1 MRAGSV
7 QCLLGENGAGKSTLC
22 NLIFGVYEPTAGDM
36 VFDGAAWAPGSPAE
50 ALEKGIAMVHQH
62 FSLVPRMTV
71 VENLMLGQV
80 RGVLKRHEF
89 GARIRDIAESFGFT
103 LDPEAVVGE
112 LSVGERQRAEIVKC
126 LMRDPK
132 LLVLDEPTAV
142 LPPGEIGALLDI
154 CRRVADSGRAVILV
168 THKLAEIAK
177 VADRVAVLRTG
188 RLVAD
193 ESMKD
198 ADMGALVHAMVG
210 RELRPLDVALAE
222 ADEAPAIEESDGPKG
237 FALVCDGLTVHDRH
251 GAVRLDNF
259 TLEIRPGEIVGLAG
273 VEGNGQS
280 ELGMVLAGLL
290 RPTEGHFYIGGTDLT
305 HAGAAAVTAAG
316 GGIVP
321 EDRHAVACVTAM
333 SVAENMFLNKLDR
346 FTRFGL
352 LQRGALN
359 AAAQKQMREFD
370 VRAAG
375 PEVAFSGLSGGNQ
388 QKAVLARELTLDPLV
403 ALVAAQP
410 TRGLDV
416 SAVEAVYRQ
425 IRAAAR
431 RGVGVLLISS
441 ELDELLA
448 VADRV
453 AVLYRGRLV
462 GERPAEM
469 TERGAI
475 GALMSGQS
483 RMTAL
488 AFSLPDRRRLLG
500 MAVPFIAVVGSM
512 IVGLLL
518 IAASGKDVPDAIEA
532 FMDGAFGIGLR
543 DRRLDQPRRRAVAG
557 RPGLHPGLPRQSHQ
571 RGRRGPDRGRRHR
584 RNGAG
589 PVAAD
594 RQPAA
599 RACGDRSVAG
609 RHAGRRV
616 LGRHRR
622 LHEGALRHQRGD
634 QHPAAGLRRLAVVY
648 WCVQSTALLRQP
660 QTSSATLPESLS
672 IADCGQAAR
681 A

>member
-1 MRAGSV
+1 
-7 QCLLGENGAGKSTLC
+7 
-22 NLIFGVYEPTAGDM
+22 
-36 VFDGAAWAPGSPAE
+36 
-50 ALEKGIAMVHQH
+50 
-62 FSLVPRMTV
+62 MTV

-89 GARIRDIAESFGFT
+89 GARIRDIAGSFGFS

-193 ESMKD
+193 ESMAE

-222 ADEAPAIEESDGPKG
+222 ADEDIGTAEAPKG

-290 RPTEGHFYIGGTDLT
+290 RPTEGRFYIGGNELT

-359 AAAQKQMREFD
+359 AAAGKQMKEFD

-469 TERGAI
+469 SERGAI
-475 GALMSGQS
+475 GALMSGQ
-483 RMTAL
+483 
-488 AFSLPDRRRLLG
+488 
-500 MAVPFIAVVGSM
+500 
-512 IVGLLL
+512 
-518 IAASGKDVPDAIEA
+518 
-532 FMDGAFGIGLR
+532 
-543 DRRLDQPRRRAVAG
+543 VA
-557 RPGLHPGLPRQSHQ
+557 
-571 RGRRGPDRGRRHR
+571 
-584 RNGAG
+584 
-589 PVAAD
+589 
-594 RQPAA
+594 
-599 RACGDRSVAG
+599 
-609 RHAGRRV
+609 
-616 LGRHRR
+616 
-622 LHEGALRHQRGD
+622 
-634 QHPAAGLRRLAVVY
+634 
-648 WCVQSTALLRQP
+648 
-660 QTSSATLPESLS
+660 
-672 IADCGQAAR
+672 
-681 A
+681 

>member
-1 MRAGSV
+1 MLNQPPEPLLSLDKLGKRFGSLQALEGVTLDVHPGTV

-22 NLIFGVYEPTAGDM
+22 NLIFGVYEPTVGNM
-36 VFDGAAWAPGSPAE
+36 TFGGAAWTPGSPAE
-50 ALEKGIAMVHQH
+50 ALERGIAMVHQH

-80 RGVLKRHEF
+80 KGMLKRHEF

-142 LPPGEIGALLDI
+142 LPPGEIGSLLDI
-154 CRRVADSGRAVILV
+154 CRKVADSGRAVILV

-193 ESMKD
+193 ESMAG
-198 ADMGALVHAMVG
+198 ADMGVLVHAMVG
-210 RELRPLDVALAE
+210 RELKPLDVALAE
-222 ADEAPAIEESDGPKG
+222 PDEASPVEASGQAPG
-237 FALVCDGLTVHDRH
+237 FALVCDGLTVQDRH
-251 GAVRLDNF
+251 GAVRLDTF
-259 TLEIRPGEIVGLAG
+259 TLEIRPGEVVGLAG
-273 VEGNGQS
+273 VEGNGQT

-290 RPTEGHFYIGGTDLT
+290 RPTEGRFYIGGAELT

-352 LQRGALN
+352 LQRGALH
-359 AAAQKQMREFD
+359 AAAQDQMRQFD
-370 VRAAG
+370 VRAAS

-441 ELDELLA
+441 ELDELIA
-448 VADRV
+448 VADRI

-462 GERPAEM
+462 GERPADM
-469 TERGAI
+469 SERGAI
-475 GALMSGQS
+475 GALMSGQ
-483 RMTAL
+483 
-488 AFSLPDRRRLLG
+488 
-500 MAVPFIAVVGSM
+500 
-512 IVGLLL
+512 
-518 IAASGKDVPDAIEA
+518 
-532 FMDGAFGIGLR
+532 
-543 DRRLDQPRRRAVAG
+543 VA
-557 RPGLHPGLPRQSHQ
+557 
-571 RGRRGPDRGRRHR
+571 
-584 RNGAG
+584 
-589 PVAAD
+589 
-594 RQPAA
+594 
-599 RACGDRSVAG
+599 
-609 RHAGRRV
+609 
-616 LGRHRR
+616 
-622 LHEGALRHQRGD
+622 
-634 QHPAAGLRRLAVVY
+634 
-648 WCVQSTALLRQP
+648 
-660 QTSSATLPESLS
+660 
-672 IADCGQAAR
+672 
-681 A
+681 

>member
-1 MRAGSV
+1 LSADQLLSLRNLGKRFGSLQALEGVSLDVRAGSV

-22 NLIFGVYEPTAGDM
+22 NLIFGVYEPSEGDM
-36 VFDGAAWAPGSPAE
+36 AFDGAAWAPESPAV

-80 RGVLKRHEF
+80 SGVLKRHEF

-193 ESMKD
+193 ESMTD

-222 ADEAPAIEESDGPKG
+222 TDEEVEASEAPKG

-290 RPTEGHFYIGGTDLT
+290 RPTEGHFYIGGNDLT

-359 AAAQKQMREFD
+359 AAAGKQMKTFD

-375 PEVAFSGLSGGNQ
+375 PDVAFSGLSGGNQ

-469 TERGAI
+469 SERGAI
-475 GALMSGQS
+475 GALMSGQ
-483 RMTAL
+483 
-488 AFSLPDRRRLLG
+488 
-500 MAVPFIAVVGSM
+500 
-512 IVGLLL
+512 
-518 IAASGKDVPDAIEA
+518 
-532 FMDGAFGIGLR
+532 
-543 DRRLDQPRRRAVAG
+543 VA
-557 RPGLHPGLPRQSHQ
+557 
-571 RGRRGPDRGRRHR
+571 
-584 RNGAG
+584 
-589 PVAAD
+589 
-594 RQPAA
+594 
-599 RACGDRSVAG
+599 
-609 RHAGRRV
+609 
-616 LGRHRR
+616 
-622 LHEGALRHQRGD
+622 
-634 QHPAAGLRRLAVVY
+634 
-648 WCVQSTALLRQP
+648 
-660 QTSSATLPESLS
+660 
-672 IADCGQAAR
+672 
-681 A
+681 

>member
-1 MRAGSV
+1 MDGSAQAPLLSLADLGKRFGSLQALEGVSLDVRAGTV

-22 NLIFGVYEPTAGDM
+22 NLIFGVYEPSVGSMT
-36 VFDGAAWAPGSPAE
+36 FDGRAWSPRSPAE
-50 ALEKGIAMVHQH
+50 ALEQGIAMVHQH

-80 RGVLKRHEF
+80 KGILKRHEF

-142 LPPGEIGALLDI
+142 LPPAEIGSLLDI

-193 ESMKD
+193 ESMAG

-210 RELRPLDVALAE
+210 RELRPLDVALADT
-222 ADEAPAIEESDGPKG
+222 DEAPAPVPSGAAPG

-251 GAVRLDNF
+251 GAVRVDNF

-290 RPTEGHFYIGGTDLT
+290 RPTEGRFFIGGSELT

-321 EDRHAVACVTAM
+321 EDRHAVACVTGM
-333 SVAENMFLNKLDR
+333 SVAENMYLNKLDR

-359 AAAQKQMREFD
+359 EAAQVQMREFD
-370 VRAAG
+370 VRAAS

-441 ELDELLA
+441 ELDELIA
-448 VADRV
+448 VADRIT
-453 AVLYRGRLV
+453 VLYRGRLV
-462 GERPAEM
+462 GERPADM
-469 TERGAI
+469 NERGAI
-475 GALMSGQS
+475 GALMSGQ
-483 RMTAL
+483 L
-488 AFSLPDRRRLLG
+488 A
-500 MAVPFIAVVGSM
+500 
-512 IVGLLL
+512 
-518 IAASGKDVPDAIEA
+518 
-532 FMDGAFGIGLR
+532 
-543 DRRLDQPRRRAVAG
+543 
-557 RPGLHPGLPRQSHQ
+557 
-571 RGRRGPDRGRRHR
+571 
-584 RNGAG
+584 
-589 PVAAD
+589 
-594 RQPAA
+594 
-599 RACGDRSVAG
+599 
-609 RHAGRRV
+609 
-616 LGRHRR
+616 
-622 LHEGALRHQRGD
+622 
-634 QHPAAGLRRLAVVY
+634 
-648 WCVQSTALLRQP
+648 
-660 QTSSATLPESLS
+660 
-672 IADCGQAAR
+672 
-681 A
+681 

>member
-1 MRAGSV
+1 MTSSAGSLLSLNNLGKRFGSLQALEGVSLDVRAGSV

-22 NLIFGVYEPTAGDM
+22 NLIFGVYEPSEGDM
-36 VFDGAAWAPGSPAE
+36 VFDGAAWAPESPAV

-89 GARIRDIAESFGFT
+89 GARIRDIAENFGFT
-103 LDPEAVVGE
+103 LDPDAVVGE

-193 ESMKD
+193 ESMAE

-222 ADEAPAIEESDGPKG
+222 TDEDVEASEAPKG

-290 RPTEGHFYIGGTDLT
+290 RPTEGHFYIAGNDLT

-359 AAAQKQMREFD
+359 AAAQKQMQEFD

-469 TERGAI
+469 NERGAI
-475 GALMSGQS
+475 GALMSGQ
-483 RMTAL
+483 
-488 AFSLPDRRRLLG
+488 
-500 MAVPFIAVVGSM
+500 
-512 IVGLLL
+512 
-518 IAASGKDVPDAIEA
+518 
-532 FMDGAFGIGLR
+532 
-543 DRRLDQPRRRAVAG
+543 VA
-557 RPGLHPGLPRQSHQ
+557 
-571 RGRRGPDRGRRHR
+571 
-584 RNGAG
+584 
-589 PVAAD
+589 
-594 RQPAA
+594 
-599 RACGDRSVAG
+599 
-609 RHAGRRV
+609 
-616 LGRHRR
+616 
-622 LHEGALRHQRGD
+622 
-634 QHPAAGLRRLAVVY
+634 
-648 WCVQSTALLRQP
+648 
-660 QTSSATLPESLS
+660 
-672 IADCGQAAR
+672 
-681 A
+681 

>member
-1 MRAGSV
+1 LSAESLLSLRDLGKRFGGLQALEGVSLEVRAGSV

-22 NLIFGVYEPTAGDM
+22 NLIFGVYEPTVGSM
-36 VFDGAAWAPGSPAE
+36 TFNGAAWAPESPAV

-80 RGVLKRHEF
+80 KGVLKRHEF
-89 GARIRDIAESFGFT
+89 GARIRDIAESFGFI
-103 LDPEAVVGE
+103 LDPDTVVGE

-142 LPPGEIGALLDI
+142 LPPDEIGALLDI

-168 THKLAEIAK
+168 THKLAEISK

-193 ESMKD
+193 ESMQG

-210 RELRPLDVALAE
+210 RELKPLDVALA
-222 ADEAPAIEESDGPKG
+222 DDCEAPAPSGPLITPPRL
-237 FALVCDGLTVHDRH
+237 ALVCDGLTVHDRH

-259 TLEIRPGEIVGLAG
+259 TLEIKPGEIVGLAG

-290 RPTEGHFYIGGTDLT
+290 RPTEGHFHIGGRDLT

-352 LQRGALN
+352 LQRGALS

-370 VRAAG
+370 VRAAS

-441 ELDELLA
+441 ELDELIA
-448 VADRV
+448 VADRI
-453 AVLYRGRLV
+453 AVLFRGRLI
-462 GERPAEM
+462 GERPARAS
-469 TERGAI
+469 ERGAI
-475 GALMSGQS
+475 GALMSGQIVS
-483 RMTAL
+483 R
-488 AFSLPDRRRLLG
+488 
-500 MAVPFIAVVGSM
+500 
-512 IVGLLL
+512 
-518 IAASGKDVPDAIEA
+518 E
-532 FMDGAFGIGLR
+532 
-543 DRRLDQPRRRAVAG
+543 VA
-557 RPGLHPGLPRQSHQ
+557 
-571 RGRRGPDRGRRHR
+571 
-584 RNGAG
+584 
-589 PVAAD
+589 
-594 RQPAA
+594 
-599 RACGDRSVAG
+599 
-609 RHAGRRV
+609 
-616 LGRHRR
+616 
-622 LHEGALRHQRGD
+622 
-634 QHPAAGLRRLAVVY
+634 
-648 WCVQSTALLRQP
+648 
-660 QTSSATLPESLS
+660 
-672 IADCGQAAR
+672 
-681 A
+681 

>member
-1 MRAGSV
+1 MDGSTGSPLLSLQGLGKRFGTLQALEGIDLEVAAGSV
-7 QCLLGENGAGKSTLC
+7 LCLLGENGAGKSTLC
-22 NLIFGVYEPTAGDM
+22 NLIFGVYEPSAGTM
-36 VFDGAAWAPGSPAE
+36 TFDGAPWSPRSPAE
-50 ALEKGIAMVHQH
+50 ALDRGIAMVHQH

-80 RGVLKRHEF
+80 SGMLKRHEF

-103 LDPEAVVGE
+103 LDPDAVVGE

-154 CRRVADSGRAVILV
+154 CRRVADSGRAVIMV
-168 THKLAEIAK
+168 THKLAEIAR

-188 RLVAD
+188 RKVAD
-193 ESMKD
+193 ESMKG

-222 ADEAPAIEESDGPKG
+222 ADDGAPPAAPAAEPRG

-280 ELGMVLAGLL
+280 ELGMVLAGLQ
-290 RPTEGHFYIGGTDLT
+290 RPTEGRFYIGNAELT

-321 EDRHAVACVTAM
+321 EDRHAVACVTAL
-333 SVAENMFLNKLDR
+333 SVAENMYLNKLPQ
-346 FTRFGL
+346 FTRWGL
-352 LQRGALN
+352 LQRRALN
-359 AAAQKQMREFD
+359 AAAAVQMKTFD
-370 VRAAG
+370 VRAAN

-441 ELDELLA
+441 ELDELIA
-448 VADRV
+448 VADRI

-462 GERPAEM
+462 GERPAQP
-469 TERGAI
+469 TERPAI
-475 GALMSGQS
+475 GALMSGQ
-483 RMTAL
+483 
-488 AFSLPDRRRLLG
+488 
-500 MAVPFIAVVGSM
+500 
-512 IVGLLL
+512 
-518 IAASGKDVPDAIEA
+518 
-532 FMDGAFGIGLR
+532 GA
-543 DRRLDQPRRRAVAG
+543 
-557 RPGLHPGLPRQSHQ
+557 
-571 RGRRGPDRGRRHR
+571 
-584 RNGAG
+584 
-589 PVAAD
+589 
-594 RQPAA
+594 
-599 RACGDRSVAG
+599 
-609 RHAGRRV
+609 
-616 LGRHRR
+616 
-622 LHEGALRHQRGD
+622 
-634 QHPAAGLRRLAVVY
+634 
-648 WCVQSTALLRQP
+648 
-660 QTSSATLPESLS
+660 
-672 IADCGQAAR
+672 
-681 A
+681 

>member
-1 MRAGSV
+1 MTPSAGSLLSLNNLGKRFGSLQALEGVCLDVRAGSV

-22 NLIFGVYEPTAGDM
+22 NLIFGVYEPSAGDM
-36 VFDGAAWAPGSPAE
+36 VFDGTSWAPESPAV
-50 ALEKGIAMVHQH
+50 ALERGIAMVHQH

-80 RGVLKRHEF
+80 KGVLKRHEF

-193 ESMKD
+193 ESMAE

-222 ADEAPAIEESDGPKG
+222 TDEDVEAPEAPKG

-359 AAAQKQMREFD
+359 AAAGKQMKEFD
-370 VRAAG
+370 VRAAS

-469 TERGAI
+469 NERGAI
-475 GALMSGQS
+475 GALMSGQ
-483 RMTAL
+483 
-488 AFSLPDRRRLLG
+488 
-500 MAVPFIAVVGSM
+500 
-512 IVGLLL
+512 
-518 IAASGKDVPDAIEA
+518 
-532 FMDGAFGIGLR
+532 
-543 DRRLDQPRRRAVAG
+543 VA
-557 RPGLHPGLPRQSHQ
+557 
-571 RGRRGPDRGRRHR
+571 
-584 RNGAG
+584 
-589 PVAAD
+589 
-594 RQPAA
+594 
-599 RACGDRSVAG
+599 
-609 RHAGRRV
+609 
-616 LGRHRR
+616 
-622 LHEGALRHQRGD
+622 
-634 QHPAAGLRRLAVVY
+634 
-648 WCVQSTALLRQP
+648 
-660 QTSSATLPESLS
+660 
-672 IADCGQAAR
+672 
-681 A
+681 

>member
-1 MRAGSV
+1 MRMMNQPTGSLLSLKNLGKRFGSLQALEGVSLDVRPGSV

-22 NLIFGVYEPTAGDM
+22 NLIFGVYEPTVGSM
-36 VFDGAAWAPGSPAE
+36 TFDGAAWAPESPAV
-50 ALEKGIAMVHQH
+50 ALERGIAMVHQH

-80 RGVLKRHEF
+80 KGVLKRHEF

-103 LDPEAVVGE
+103 LDPDSVVGE

-193 ESMKD
+193 ESMQD
-198 ADMGALVHAMVG
+198 ADMGELVHAMVG
-210 RELRPLDVALAE
+210 RELKPLDVALA
-222 ADEAPAIEESDGPKG
+222 DDGEAPAPSGPLVTPPKL
-237 FALVCDGLTVHDRH
+237 ALVCDGLTVHDRH

-259 TLEIRPGEIVGLAG
+259 TLEIKPGEIVGLAG

-280 ELGMVLAGLL
+280 ELGMVLAGLV
-290 RPTEGHFYIGGTDLT
+290 RPTEGHFFIGGNDLT

-352 LQRGALN
+352 LQRGTLN
-359 AAAQKQMREFD
+359 AAAQMQMREFD

-388 QKAVLARELTLDPLV
+388 QKAVLARELTLEPLV

-441 ELDELLA
+441 ELDELIA
-448 VADRV
+448 VADRIT
-453 AVLYRGRLV
+453 VLYRGRLV

-469 TERGAI
+469 SERGAI
-475 GALMSGQS
+475 GALMSGQ
-483 RMTAL
+483 
-488 AFSLPDRRRLLG
+488 
-500 MAVPFIAVVGSM
+500 
-512 IVGLLL
+512 
-518 IAASGKDVPDAIEA
+518 
-532 FMDGAFGIGLR
+532 
-543 DRRLDQPRRRAVAG
+543 VA
-557 RPGLHPGLPRQSHQ
+557 
-571 RGRRGPDRGRRHR
+571 
-584 RNGAG
+584 
-589 PVAAD
+589 
-594 RQPAA
+594 
-599 RACGDRSVAG
+599 
-609 RHAGRRV
+609 
-616 LGRHRR
+616 
-622 LHEGALRHQRGD
+622 
-634 QHPAAGLRRLAVVY
+634 
-648 WCVQSTALLRQP
+648 
-660 QTSSATLPESLS
+660 
-672 IADCGQAAR
+672 
-681 A
+681 

>member
-1 MRAGSV
+1 LSADSLLSLRDLGKSFGGLQALEGVSLDVRAGSV

-36 VFDGAAWAPGSPAE
+36 VFDGAVWAPESPAE

-80 RGVLKRHEF
+80 RGVLKRPEF

-222 ADEAPAIEESDGPKG
+222 TDEAPAVEESDGPRG

-290 RPTEGHFYIGGTDLT
+290 RPTEGHFYIGGADLT
-305 HAGAAAVTAAG
+305 HAGAAAVTSAG

-321 EDRHAVACVTAM
+321 EDRHAVACVTGM

-352 LQRGALN
+352 LQRGTLN
-359 AAAQKQMREFD
+359 AAAQTQMREFD

-375 PEVAFSGLSGGNQ
+375 PEVTFSGLSGGNQ

-448 VADRV
+448 VADRIT
-453 AVLYRGRLV
+453 VLYRGRLV
-462 GERPAEM
+462 GQRPAEM
-469 TERGAI
+469 SERGAI
-475 GALMSGQS
+475 GALMSGQ
-483 RMTAL
+483 
-488 AFSLPDRRRLLG
+488 
-500 MAVPFIAVVGSM
+500 
-512 IVGLLL
+512 
-518 IAASGKDVPDAIEA
+518 
-532 FMDGAFGIGLR
+532 
-543 DRRLDQPRRRAVAG
+543 VA
-557 RPGLHPGLPRQSHQ
+557 
-571 RGRRGPDRGRRHR
+571 
-584 RNGAG
+584 
-589 PVAAD
+589 
-594 RQPAA
+594 
-599 RACGDRSVAG
+599 
-609 RHAGRRV
+609 
-616 LGRHRR
+616 
-622 LHEGALRHQRGD
+622 
-634 QHPAAGLRRLAVVY
+634 
-648 WCVQSTALLRQP
+648 
-660 QTSSATLPESLS
+660 
-672 IADCGQAAR
+672 
-681 A
+681 

>member
-1 MRAGSV
+1 MSADSLLSLKNLGKRFGSLQALEGVSLDVRAGSV

-36 VFDGAAWAPGSPAE
+36 TFDGAAWVPKSPAE

-89 GARIRDIAESFGFT
+89 GAKIRDIAESFGFT

-193 ESMKD
+193 ESMAE

-222 ADEAPAIEESDGPKG
+222 TDEDVEASEAPKG

-305 HAGAAAVTAAG
+305 DAGAAAVTAAG

-352 LQRGALN
+352 LQRRALN
-359 AAAQKQMREFD
+359 AAAQQQMKEFD

-453 AVLYRGRLV
+453 AVLYRVRLV
-462 GERPAEM
+462 GERAAEM
-469 TERGAI
+469 SERGAI
-475 GALMSGQS
+475 GALMSGQV
-483 RMTAL
+483 T
-488 AFSLPDRRRLLG
+488 
-500 MAVPFIAVVGSM
+500 
-512 IVGLLL
+512 
-518 IAASGKDVPDAIEA
+518 
-532 FMDGAFGIGLR
+532 
-543 DRRLDQPRRRAVAG
+543 
-557 RPGLHPGLPRQSHQ
+557 
-571 RGRRGPDRGRRHR
+571 
-584 RNGAG
+584 
-589 PVAAD
+589 
-594 RQPAA
+594 
-599 RACGDRSVAG
+599 
-609 RHAGRRV
+609 
-616 LGRHRR
+616 
-622 LHEGALRHQRGD
+622 
-634 QHPAAGLRRLAVVY
+634 
-648 WCVQSTALLRQP
+648 
-660 QTSSATLPESLS
+660 
-672 IADCGQAAR
+672 
-681 A
+681 

>member
-1 MRAGSV
+1 MKNQPTEPLLSLAGLGKRFGSLQALEGVSLDVRAGAV

-22 NLIFGVYEPTAGDM
+22 NLIFGVYEPSAGHM
-36 VFDGAAWAPGSPAE
+36 TFGGAPWAPNSPAE

-80 RGVLKRHEF
+80 SGVLKRHEF
-89 GARIRDIAESFGFT
+89 GARTRDIAESFGFT

-142 LPPGEIGALLDI
+142 LPPGEIA
-154 CRRVADSGRAVILV
+154 A
-168 THKLAEIAK
+168 
-177 VADRVAVLRTG
+177 VADRVAVLRSG

-193 ESMKD
+193 ESMAE

-222 ADEAPAIEESDGPKG
+222 TDEAPAEPADAPKG

-290 RPTEGHFYIGGTDLT
+290 RPTEGHFYISGTDLT

-321 EDRHAVACVTAM
+321 EDRHAVACVTGM
-333 SVAENMFLNKLDR
+333 SVAENMFLNKLDH

-370 VRAAG
+370 VRAAS
-375 PEVAFSGLSGGNQ
+375 PEVTFSGLSGGNQ

-425 IRAAAR
+425 IRSAAR

-441 ELDELLA
+441 ELDELIA
-448 VADRV
+448 VADRI

-469 TERGAI
+469 SERGAI
-475 GALMSGQS
+475 GALMSGQ
-483 RMTAL
+483 
-488 AFSLPDRRRLLG
+488 
-500 MAVPFIAVVGSM
+500 
-512 IVGLLL
+512 
-518 IAASGKDVPDAIEA
+518 
-532 FMDGAFGIGLR
+532 
-543 DRRLDQPRRRAVAG
+543 VA
-557 RPGLHPGLPRQSHQ
+557 
-571 RGRRGPDRGRRHR
+571 
-584 RNGAG
+584 
-589 PVAAD
+589 
-594 RQPAA
+594 
-599 RACGDRSVAG
+599 
-609 RHAGRRV
+609 
-616 LGRHRR
+616 
-622 LHEGALRHQRGD
+622 
-634 QHPAAGLRRLAVVY
+634 
-648 WCVQSTALLRQP
+648 
-660 QTSSATLPESLS
+660 
-672 IADCGQAAR
+672 
-681 A
+681 

>member
-1 MRAGSV
+1 MDGSTRSPLLSLRGLGKRFGSLQALGGIDLDVAAGSV
-7 QCLLGENGAGKSTLC
+7 LCLLGENGAGKSTLC
-22 NLIFGVYEPTAGDM
+22 NLIFGVYEPSAGSM
-36 VFDGAAWAPGSPAE
+36 AFDGAAWSPRSPAE
-50 ALEKGIAMVHQH
+50 ALERGIAMVHQH

-80 RGVLKRHEF
+80 SGMLKRHEF

-103 LDPEAVVGE
+103 LDPDAVVGE

-154 CRRVADSGRAVILV
+154 CRRVADSGRAVIMV
-168 THKLAEIAK
+168 THKLAEIAR

-188 RLVAD
+188 RKVAD
-193 ESMKD
+193 EDMAG

-222 ADEAPAIEESDGPKG
+222 GDDDGGPGPAAVTGEPRG

-251 GAVRLDNF
+251 GALRLDNF

-280 ELGMVLAGLL
+280 ELGMVLAGLQ
-290 RPTEGHFYIGGTDLT
+290 RPTEGRFYIGETELT

-321 EDRHAVACVTAM
+321 EDRHAVACVTAL
-333 SVAENMFLNKLDR
+333 SVAENMYLNKLGG

-352 LQRGALN
+352 LQRRALN
-359 AAAQKQMREFD
+359 AAAAAQMKTFD

-441 ELDELLA
+441 ELDELIA
-448 VADRV
+448 VADRI

-462 GERPAEM
+462 GERPARPQ
-469 TERGAI
+469 ERPAI
-475 GALMSGQS
+475 GALMSGQ
-483 RMTAL
+483 
-488 AFSLPDRRRLLG
+488 
-500 MAVPFIAVVGSM
+500 
-512 IVGLLL
+512 
-518 IAASGKDVPDAIEA
+518 
-532 FMDGAFGIGLR
+532 GA
-543 DRRLDQPRRRAVAG
+543 
-557 RPGLHPGLPRQSHQ
+557 
-571 RGRRGPDRGRRHR
+571 
-584 RNGAG
+584 
-589 PVAAD
+589 
-594 RQPAA
+594 
-599 RACGDRSVAG
+599 
-609 RHAGRRV
+609 
-616 LGRHRR
+616 
-622 LHEGALRHQRGD
+622 
-634 QHPAAGLRRLAVVY
+634 
-648 WCVQSTALLRQP
+648 
-660 QTSSATLPESLS
+660 
-672 IADCGQAAR
+672 
-681 A
+681 